1 MKSELN
7 FQIYYSIRLK
17 KTRIILKHVKKVQM
31 LWSYN
36 KRLLAVHMVAGKM
49 WDIMEKMLRKLRKCL
64 KSDIQV
70 ITPTGD

>member
-64 KSDIQV
+64 KSDI
-70 ITPTGD
+70 